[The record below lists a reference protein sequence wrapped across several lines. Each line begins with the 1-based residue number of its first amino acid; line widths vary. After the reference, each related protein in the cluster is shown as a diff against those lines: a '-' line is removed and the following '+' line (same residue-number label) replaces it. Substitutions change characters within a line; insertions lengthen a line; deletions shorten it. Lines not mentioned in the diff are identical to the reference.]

1 MDRKMVAG
9 IVLGAVAATSIG
21 AVAGYRALAAPDY
34 AEVTGST
41 PIKQVDLQRE
51 QQCEQVPVVRRRP
64 VKDEHRIAGTAIG
77 AVAGGVLGHQI
88 GGGRGRDLATVA
100 GAAAGGYAGNQVQK
114 GMQERDTYTATERR
128 CRTVERPVERVVGY
142 DVHYTLGGKPGQVRM
157 DHAPAERIPVRN
169 GRLVLEPADAVGSQG

>member
-9 IVLGAVAATSIG
+9 ILLGAVAATSIG
-21 AVAGYRALAAPDY
+21 AVAGYRALAAPDD

-51 QQCEQVPVVRRRP
+51 QQCEQIPVVRRRP

-77 AVAGGVLGHQI
+77 AVAG
-88 GGGRGRDLATVA
+88 
-100 GAAAGGYAGNQVQK
+100 NQVQK
-114 GMQERDTYTATERR
+114 GMQERDTFTATERR

-169 GRLVLEPADAVGSQG
+169 GRLVLEPAGAVGSKG